1 MPEENNNI
9 PNNDEID
16 TSSDSNV
23 LSFEDS
29 KNNEDD
35 NTDNE
40 YPKETDTCKKK
51 RKGISVK
58 TLVVSIIAAIVAAV
72 MLTYSICASIY
83 KSMYAKAYVDAYTNA
98 NQSVNTNSFSEID
111 IIAEIMNSFSYQ
123 KLDQDEMMDAA
134 IKAYIEKSGDIYAT
148 YYTHEELQE
157 SENESQ
163 GKMTGIGVNVI
174 NDTVTYNG
182 KTLLVLNIVNVM
194 NNSPALEVGIK
205 AGDLIHE
212 IEIDGKMQSITDIN
226 FTEAY
231 AAMKGAAGSVAKI
244 SILRKSGDSFEEKTF
259 EAKRREVLTTS
270 VYERV
275 YTKDSKIGVIRISTF
290 DDTTPSQFDE
300 AIKTLKSKGC
310 TKFVIDLRN
319 NPGGSLDSME
329 KILSF
334 FLEKGQTFMQI
345 KDNQGQITKFA
356 ISEVSNFALENS
368 PCAITKEDIGKYKDL
383 DIALICNNQT
393 ASASEI
399 FISAFNDYKLA
410 PIIGTKTY
418 GKGSIQSMFNL
429 GSIVPGMTGAIS
441 LTTNEALSPLGNS
454 FNITG
459 IKIDEDKNEPLSD
472 EAKEYSIY
480 ELSDDLDNQLQKA
493 VKFLNK

>member
-1 MPEENNNI
+1 
-9 PNNDEID
+9 
-16 TSSDSNV
+16 
-23 LSFEDS
+23 
-29 KNNEDD
+29 
-35 NTDNE
+35 
-40 YPKETDTCKKK
+40 
-51 RKGISVK
+51 
-58 TLVVSIIAAIVAAV
+58 
-72 MLTYSICASIY
+72 
-83 KSMYAKAYVDAYTNA
+83 
-98 NQSVNTNSFSEID
+98 
-111 IIAEIMNSFSYQ
+111 
-123 KLDQDEMMDAA
+123 
-134 IKAYIEKSGDIYAT
+134 
-148 YYTHEELQE
+148 
-157 SENESQ
+157 
-163 GKMTGIGVNVI
+163 
-174 NDTVTYNG
+174 
-182 KTLLVLNIVNVM
+182 
-194 NNSPALEVGIK
+194 
-205 AGDLIHE
+205 
-212 IEIDGKMQSITDIN
+212 
-226 FTEAY
+226 
-231 AAMKGAAGSVAKI
+231 
-244 SILRKSGDSFEEKTF
+244 
-259 EAKRREVLTTS
+259 
-270 VYERV
+270 
-275 YTKDSKIGVIRISTF
+275 
-290 DDTTPSQFDE
+290 
-300 AIKTLKSKGC
+300 
-310 TKFVIDLRN
+310 
-319 NPGGSLDSME
+319 ME

-399 FISAFNDYKLA
+399 FISVFNDYKLA

-493 VKFLNK
+493 VNFFK